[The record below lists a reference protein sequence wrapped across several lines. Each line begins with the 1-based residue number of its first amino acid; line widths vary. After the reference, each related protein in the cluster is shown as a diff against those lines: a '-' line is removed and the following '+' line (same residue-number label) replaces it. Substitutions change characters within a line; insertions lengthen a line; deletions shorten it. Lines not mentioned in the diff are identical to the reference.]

1 MAAGNTDTSAGRR
14 DGRGVLVALVGEAG
28 TGKTALVDA
37 ARDLAAGRFEI
48 LAAAG
53 SAMETDI
60 PFAYAEQALGVL
72 DPDLGPPDPDAGHQ
86 LPVRRAEVF
95 SRARR
100 QLGSLA
106 GERPVALLLE
116 DLHWSDPD
124 SLALVGFLA
133 RRLGNLPVVVVTAR
147 PWPAAAA
154 QEMTAVG
161 HDRGHV
167 AVHRLHPLSP
177 YATAA
182 LLAERAGVPLDAET
196 ARRAWGLTGGNP
208 LLTVEAAKALAMDGD
223 LPDPTQPGGA
233 RQPTMLLLLR
243 YLGGLDDA
251 ALACLRGASVLG
263 PRVRLSAV
271 RAVAD
276 LPGDR
281 FAAAFDSLVAAGILR
296 SSKPGWAEFRHEMLA
311 AAIRDDLLPAETGQ
325 VGGPARHQDEGV
337 ERGAGQPPDEGP
349 PDRVGRDRP
358 GLVDQKRGRHPGGP
372 IAQKTLRP
380 RAGRQRHGRCQSG
393 RLL

>member
-1 MAAGNTDTSAGRR
+1 MAAGNTDTSAGRSDGPAPLLLER
-14 DGRGVLVALVGEAG
+14 DLPLRA
-28 TGKTALVDA
+28 
-37 ARDLAAGRFEI
+37 LAAGRFEI

-53 SAMETDI
+53 SVMETDI

-72 DPDLGPPDPDAGHQ
+72 DPDLGPPGPDA
-86 LPVRRAEVF
+86 
-95 SRARR
+95 
-100 QLGSLA
+100 LG
-106 GERPVALLLE
+106 
-116 DLHWSDPD
+116 
-124 SLALVGFLA
+124 LVGFLA
-133 RRLGNLPVVVVTAR
+133 RRLGNLPVVVVVTAR

-161 HDRGHV
+161 HDRDNV

-177 YATAA
+177 DATAA
-182 LLAERAGVPLDAET
+182 LLAERTGVPLDAET

-208 LLTVEAAKALAMDGD
+208 LLTVEAAKALAMDGN

-233 RQPTMLLLLR
+233 RQPTMLLR

-251 ALACLRGASVLG
+251 TLACLRGASVLG